1 MRHLKAG
8 RKFNRSSSHRKAL
21 FRNMV
26 TALIRQE
33 RIRTTLAKA
42 KELRGKVEKT
52 ITLGKKGTLH
62 ARRHALQLVSDKDSL
77 KKLFGSLAERY
88 ANRPG
93 GYTRII
99 KLGHRLGD
107 DAPMAFIELV
117 DREGE
122 TTQKASGKGK
132 KKIEVSGKKATVS
145 KEKIPEKKKKEAK
158 VSTKKSTVQKPDTE
172 KKKIKEA
179 PEKKAKDAKKKP
191 SETKLKG
198 DKLSPKKKE
207 AKVSGKEKVKDKKK

>member
-8 RKFNRSSSHRKAL
+8 RKFGRTSAHRKAL

-26 TALIRQE
+26 TALIGRE

-62 ARRHALQLVSDKDSL
+62 ARRHALRLVADKDSL
-77 KKLFGSLAERY
+77 KKVFGPLAERY

-93 GYTRII
+93 GYTRVI

-122 TTQKASGKGK
+122 AVSKPPVKGK
-132 KKIEVSGKKATVS
+132 KDTKAPTQEAAPEKS
-145 KEKIPEKKKKEAK
+145 KPTKEKKDGGEKKK
-158 VSTKKSTVQKPDTE
+158 
-172 KKKIKEA
+172 A
-179 PEKKAKDAKKKP
+179 PAKKAKAPAEKSATKKVVPAKKK
-191 SETKLKG
+191 EEKKDDNDKG
-198 DKLSPKKKE
+198 G
-207 AKVSGKEKVKDKKK
+207 GK

>member
-8 RKFNRSSSHRKAL
+8 RKFGRTSAHRKAL
-21 FRNMV
+21 FRNLV
-26 TALIRQE
+26 QALIQRE
-33 RIRTTLAKA
+33 RISTTLAKA

-62 ARRHALQLVSDKDSL
+62 ARRQAF
-77 KKLFGSLAERY
+77 KLAPAKEAVQKVFGPLAERY

-99 KLGHRLGD
+99 RIGHRKGD

-122 TTQKASGKGK
+122 AK
-132 KKIEVSGKKATVS
+132 VSS
-145 KEKIPEKKKKEAK
+145 KEKTAPKKEAK
-158 VSTKKSTVQKPDTE
+158 DTKPKVTKK
-172 KKKIKEA
+172 
-179 PEKKAKDAKKKP
+179 KKAEPKAKE
-191 SETKLKG
+191 SA
-198 DKLSPKKKE
+198 PKKNK
-207 AKVSGKEKVKDKKK
+207 APADKKKSDSKKEPAKKDKPEDKKKK

>member
-8 RKFNRSSSHRKAL
+8 RILGRPSAHRKAL

-26 TALIRQE
+26 TALIDRE

-62 ARRHALQLVSDKDSL
+62 ARRHALKLVADRGVL
-77 KKLFGSLAERY
+77 KKIFGPLAERY

-93 GYTRII
+93 GYTRVI

-122 TTQKASGKGK
+122 SPANPSAKGK
-132 KKIEVSGKKATVS
+132 KKVEGATKKKVADQKTQDLKKDKKTAKAPATETTG
-145 KEKIPEKKKKEAK
+145 EKSDGKKKKVTQA
-158 VSTKKSTVQKPDTE
+158 TKKKMVDGKGKGAE
-172 KKKIKEA
+172 KKRSATKNS
-179 PEKKAKDAKKKP
+179 KAK
-191 SETKLKG
+191 E
-198 DKLSPKKKE
+198 
-207 AKVSGKEKVKDKKK
+207 

>member
-8 RKFNRSSSHRKAL
+8 RKFGRTSAHRKAL
-21 FRNMV
+21 FRNLV
-26 TALIRQE
+26 QALIKRE
-33 RIRTTLAKA
+33 RISTTLAKA

-62 ARRHALQLVSDKDSL
+62 ARRQAF
-77 KKLFGSLAERY
+77 KLAPAKEAVQKVFGPLAERY

-99 KLGHRLGD
+99 RIGHRKGD

-122 TTQKASGKGK
+122 AK
-132 KKIEVSGKKATVS
+132 VSS
-145 KEKIPEKKKKEAK
+145 KEKTAPKKEAK
-158 VSTKKSTVQKPDTE
+158 DTKQKVTE
-172 KKKIKEA
+172 KKKAE
-179 PEKKAKDAKKKP
+179 PKAKESA
-191 SETKLKG
+191 
-198 DKLSPKKKE
+198 PKKNK
-207 AKVSGKEKVKDKKK
+207 APADKKKSDSKKEPAKKDKPEDKKKK